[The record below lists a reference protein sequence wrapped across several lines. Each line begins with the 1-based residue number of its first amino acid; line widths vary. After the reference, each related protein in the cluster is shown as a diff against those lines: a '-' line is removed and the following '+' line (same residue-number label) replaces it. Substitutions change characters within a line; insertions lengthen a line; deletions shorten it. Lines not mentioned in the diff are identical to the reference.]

1 MSEAKDPAIKLFGK
15 TIPVPEILPG
25 SNGAPASSSGDVVVD
40 DSVDASSTNS
50 SRESHTNTDAQEKDF
65 DKVWFW
71 GLKIFYFECDRLF
84 EMWKELMGWFWFGSG
99 IEDSVDLVFWLV
111 L

>member
-50 SRESHTNTDAQEKDF
+50 SRESHTKRDALGKDV
-65 DKVWFW
+65 DKVLGGDFRVWKILILSVTLY
-71 GLKIFYFECDRLF
+71 LKCE
-84 EMWKELMGWFWFGSG
+84 KN
-99 IEDSVDLVFWLV
+99 
-111 L
+111 